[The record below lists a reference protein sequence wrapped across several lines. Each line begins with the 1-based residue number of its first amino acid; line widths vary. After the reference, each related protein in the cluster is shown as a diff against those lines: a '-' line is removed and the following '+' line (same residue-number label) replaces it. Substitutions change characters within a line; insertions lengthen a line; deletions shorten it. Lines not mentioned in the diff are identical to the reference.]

1 MKKIALLI
9 IMAVCGLSQVR
20 GQDFGVKAGY
30 NYSTFSGETS
40 SLSTIEGLSGFY
52 IGGLVELPISNVLS
66 IQPELIFSRQGV
78 ALRQELKGFGL
89 NVSINNA
96 DIRLDYLNIP
106 VMAKVNLGPLFLQGG
121 VQFGF
126 LVGKPEVGRYITN
139 VRMGTLL
146 DKDSYNSFDFG
157 VGAGLGFNFNRRFFA
172 EARYTHSLT
181 NVFDPNDDYFKASG
195 IGSNN
200 NNFKNAVLSIGLGM
214 KF

>member
-1 MKKIALLI
+1 MKKIAFLI
-9 IMAVCGLSQVR
+9 IIAVCGLSQVR
-20 GQDFGVKAGY
+20 AQNFGVKAGY
-30 NYSTFSGETS
+30 NYSTLSGETS
-40 SLSTIEGLSGFY
+40 SISTIEGLSGFY

-78 ALRQELKGFGL
+78 AWKRELKGFGMSV
-89 NVSINNA
+89 NINNA

-126 LVGKPEVGRYITN
+126 LVDKPEVSYTAGDRRVSQT
-139 VRMGTLL
+139 V
-146 DKDSYNSFDFG
+146 DKDAYASFDFG
-157 VGAGLGFNFNRRFFA
+157 VGAGLGINFNQHFFV

-181 NVFDPNDDYFKASG
+181 NALDPNNNSLKNAHISDD
-195 IGSNN
+195 
-200 NNFKNAVLSIGLGM
+200 NNFKNAVLSLGLGV

>member
-1 MKKIALLI
+1 MRKIALLI

-78 ALRQELKGFGL
+78 AWKRELKGFGMSV
-89 NVSINNA
+89 NINNA

-106 VMAKVNLGPLFLQGG
+106 VMAKVNLGPLFLQAG
-121 VQFGF
+121 VQFGL
-126 LVGKPEVGRYITN
+126 LVSKPNEIGLYLFKM
-139 VRMGTLL
+139 RMRTLL

-157 VGAGLGFNFNRRFFA
+157 VGAGLGFNLNRRLFV

-181 NVFDPNDDYFKASG
+181 NVFDPNDNLFKTSL
-195 IGSNN
+195 ISND
-200 NNFKNAVLSIGLGM
+200 NNFKNAVLSVGLGI

>member
-9 IMAVCGLSQVR
+9 IMVVCGLSQVR

-40 SLSTIEGLSGFY
+40 SISTIEGLSGFY
-52 IGGLVELPISNVLS
+52 IGGLVELPISNMLS

-78 ALRQELKGFGL
+78 DLRQGLKNL
-89 NVSINNA
+89 SIRT
-96 DIRLDYLNIP
+96 DTSEIRLDYLNIP
-106 VMAKVNLGPLFLQGG
+106 IMAKVNLGPIFLEGG

-126 LVGKPEVGRYITN
+126 LVNKPKVDSYIAN
-139 VRMGTLL
+139 VYLRNLL

-157 VGAGLGFNFNRRFFA
+157 VGAGLGVKLNQHFFV
-172 EARYTHSLT
+172 ETRYTYSLT
-181 NVFDPNDDYFKASG
+181 NVFDSNDKHFKSSLISDG
-195 IGSNN
+195 D
-200 NNFKNAVLSIGLGM
+200 NFKNSVFSIGLGM

>member
-1 MKKIALLI
+1 MRKIALLI
-9 IMAVCGLSQVR
+9 IMTVCGLSQVHA
-20 GQDFGVKAGY
+20 QDFGVKAGY
-30 NYSTFSGETS
+30 NYSTFRGETS
-40 SLSTIEGLSGFY
+40 SISTIEGLSGFY
-52 IGGLVELPISNVLS
+52 IGGLVELPISDVLS

-126 LVGKPEVGRYITN
+126 LVGKPELGRYITN
-139 VRMGTLL
+139 VRVGTLL

>member
-1 MKKIALLI
+1 MRKIALLI
-9 IMAVCGLSQVR
+9 IMAVCGLSQVHA
-20 GQDFGVKAGY
+20 QDFGVKAGY

-40 SLSTIEGLSGFY
+40 SFSTIEGLSGFY
-52 IGGLVELPISNVLS
+52 IGGLVDLPISDVLS

-78 ALRQELKGFGL
+78 ALRQEIKGFGL

-126 LVGKPEVGRYITN
+126 LVGKPEVSRYITN
-139 VRMGTLL
+139 VRVGTLL

>member
-1 MKKIALLI
+1 MRKIVLLI
-9 IMAVCGLSQVR
+9 IMVVCGLSQVR

-78 ALRQELKGFGL
+78 DLRQGLKNF
-89 NVSINNA
+89 SIRT
-96 DIRLDYLNIP
+96 DTSEIRLDYLNIP
-106 VMAKVNLGPLFLQGG
+106 VMAKVNLGPIFLEGG

-126 LVGKPEVGRYITN
+126 LVNKPKVDSYIAN
-139 VRMGTLL
+139 VYLRNLL

-157 VGAGLGFNFNRRFFA
+157 VGAGLGVKLNQHFFV
-172 EARYTHSLT
+172 ETRYTYSLT
-181 NVFDPNDDYFKASG
+181 NVFDPNDKHFKSSLISDG
-195 IGSNN
+195 D
-200 NNFKNAVLSIGLGM
+200 NFKNSVFSIGLGM

>member
-20 GQDFGVKAGY
+20 SQDFGVKAGY

-40 SLSTIEGLSGFY
+40 SISTIEGLSGFY
-52 IGGLVELPISNVLS
+52 IGGLVDLPISDVLS

-78 ALRQELKGFGL
+78 ALRQEIKGFGF
-89 NVSINNA
+89 NFSINNA

-126 LVGKPEVGRYITN
+126 LVSKPKVNRLPNTSLF
-139 VRMGTLL
+139 TLL

-157 VGAGLGFNFNRRFFA
+157 VGVGLGFNFNRRFFA

-181 NVFDPNDDYFKASG
+181 NVFDPNDNLFKTSL
-195 IGSNN
+195 ISND
-200 NNFKNAVLSIGLGM
+200 NNFKNTVLSIGLGM

>member
-78 ALRQELKGFGL
+78 ALRQEIKGFGF

-126 LVGKPEVGRYITN
+126 LVSKPKVNRLPNTSLF
-139 VRMGTLL
+139 TLL

-157 VGAGLGFNFNRRFFA
+157 VGVGLGFNFNRRFFA

-181 NVFDPNDDYFKASG
+181 NVFDPNDNLFKTSL
-195 IGSNN
+195 ISND
-200 NNFKNAVLSIGLGM
+200 NNFKNTVLSIGLGM

>member
-20 GQDFGVKAGY
+20 SQDFGVKAGY

-40 SLSTIEGLSGFY
+40 SISTIEGLSGFY
-52 IGGLVELPISNVLS
+52 IGGLVDLPISDVLS

-78 ALRQELKGFGL
+78 ALRQEIKGFGF

-126 LVGKPEVGRYITN
+126 LVSKPKVNRLPNTSLF
-139 VRMGTLL
+139 TLL

-157 VGAGLGFNFNRRFFA
+157 VGVGLGFNFNRRFFA

-181 NVFDPNDDYFKASG
+181 NVFDPNDNLFKTSL
-195 IGSNN
+195 ISND
-200 NNFKNAVLSIGLGM
+200 NNFKNTVLSIGLGM

>member
-1 MKKIALLI
+1 MRKIVLLI

-78 ALRQELKGFGL
+78 ALRQEIKGFGL

-126 LVGKPEVGRYITN
+126 LVGKPEVSRYITN
-139 VRMGTLL
+139 VRVGTLL

-157 VGAGLGFNFNRRFFA
+157 VGAGLGFNLNRRLFV

-181 NVFDPNDDYFKASG
+181 NVFDPNDDYFKASL
-195 IGSNN
+195 ISND
-200 NNFKNAVLSIGLGM
+200 NNFKNAVLSVGLGV

>member
-1 MKKIALLI
+1 MRKIALLI
-9 IMAVCGLSQVR
+9 IMAVCGLSQVHA
-20 GQDFGVKAGY
+20 QDFGVKAGY

-78 ALRQELKGFGL
+78 ALRQEIKGFGL

-126 LVGKPEVGRYITN
+126 LVGKPEVSRYITN
-139 VRMGTLL
+139 VRVGTLL

>member
-1 MKKIALLI
+1 MRKIVLLI

>member
-1 MKKIALLI
+1 MRKIALLI
-9 IMAVCGLSQVR
+9 IMAVCGLSQVHA
-20 GQDFGVKAGY
+20 QDFGVKAGY

-40 SLSTIEGLSGFY
+40 SFSTIEGLSGFY
-52 IGGLVELPISNVLS
+52 IGGLVELPISDVLS

-78 ALRQELKGFGL
+78 ALRQEIKGFGF

-106 VMAKVNLGPLFLQGG
+106 VMAKVNLGPFFLQGG

-126 LVGKPEVGRYITN
+126 LVGKPELGRYITN
-139 VRMGTLL
+139 VRVGTLL

>member
-1 MKKIALLI
+1 MRKIALLI
-9 IMAVCGLSQVR
+9 IMTVCGLSQVR
-20 GQDFGVKAGY
+20 AQDFGVKAGY

-40 SLSTIEGLSGFY
+40 SISTIEGLSGFY
-52 IGGLVELPISNVLS
+52 IGGLVDLPISDVLS

-78 ALRQELKGFGL
+78 ALRQEIKGFGF

-106 VMAKVNLGPLFLQGG
+106 VMAKVNLGPFFLQGG

-126 LVGKPEVGRYITN
+126 LVGKPELGRYITN
-139 VRMGTLL
+139 VRVGTLL